1 MGHPVSGML
10 PVRIADIRP
19 GQMVSGTFVI
29 AAPEVR
35 TSRAGDPY
43 LRVTLRDQER
53 DSIDALYFSVPPE
66 LAAAVDAG
74 QTYTVE
80 GRAEEFRGRVNIKL
94 ARMERSAEQWD
105 ATALLPQSERDPTT
119 LRATI
124 DAAAASISS
133 APVRAVVSAVLD
145 QPEVSERLMTWPAA
159 KGRHHAWVG
168 GLAEHMVE
176 MLQLAERVAETFP
189 DLDRDLVVA
198 GVILHDLGKVLEL
211 DVTSEF
217 SYTAAGNLE
226 GHMVHGVQ
234 LLDAVLGDVECD
246 SETAMLLRHLVLSH
260 QGTREFAAV
269 MEPMIP
275 EAIALHFIDQLSS
288 QVRPAI
294 EDVSA
299 ARARGISGTAV
310 RGATTLRQLYVRAA
324 TDETGGPR

>member
-1 MGHPVSGML
+1 
-10 PVRIADIRP
+10 
-19 GQMVSGTFVI
+19 VI
-29 AAPEVR
+29 ASPDVR
-35 TSRAGDPY
+35 TSRTGDPY
-43 LRVTLRDQER
+43 LRVTLRDQDR

-80 GRAEEFRGRVNIKL
+80 GRAEEFRGRVNVKL
-94 ARMERSAEQWD
+94 TRMERSQEQWD
-105 ATALLPQSERDPTT
+105 ATALLPQGERDPAA

-124 DAAAASISS
+124 AAAADSIGD
-133 APVRAVVSAVLD
+133 AQVQAVVQAVLA
-145 QPEVSERLMTWPAA
+145 QPAVAERLTKWPAA

-168 GLAEHMVE
+168 GLAEHTVE
-176 MLQLAERVAETFP
+176 MLQLADRVTETFP
-189 DLDRDLVVA
+189 ELDRDLVVA

-234 LLDAVLGDVECD
+234 LLDAAVAEVDCD
-246 SETAMLLRHLVLSH
+246 AETAMLLRHLVLSH

-269 MEPMIP
+269 VEPMIP

-288 QVRPAI
+288 QVRPAL
-294 EDVSA
+294 EDVNA
-299 ARARGISGTAV
+299 AKARGIGGGTV
-310 RGATTLRQLYVRAA
+310 RGATSLRQLYVRAA
-324 TDETGGPR
+324 ADESAGSSR